1 MKKKERI
8 GRIVNYL
15 YWNGQRSITQ
25 ISRDLNIPKSTVFD
39 YMQEIG
45 QKYDFVMVRRG

>member
-8 GRIVNYL
+8 TRIVNYL

-25 ISRDLNIPKSTVFD
+25 ISRDLDIPKSTVFD
-39 YMQEIG
+39 YMKEID
-45 QKYDFVMVRRG
+45 KRYDFVMVRK